1 MRRLSQII
9 QMALNAVLDV
19 LIRRRRRCYCAR
31 KRRNLTR
38 KAETGVM
45 WPQAKGGWQPP
56 GAGRGKD
63 VILPWNLQRE
73 HGLAKSLD
81 FSSVMQ
87 ILDFWPPELREYI
100 YIYTPLRE
108 VYILREYIYI

>member
-1 MRRLSQII
+1 MQCWVSL
-9 QMALNAVLDV
+9 LEGG
-19 LIRRRRRCYCAR
+19 RRRCYCAQ

-63 VILPWNLQRE
+63 RILPQKFQRE
-73 HGLAKSLD
+73 RGLAKNLD
-81 FSSVMQ
+81 FSSVIQ
-87 ILDFWPPELREYI
+87 ILDFWPPELRD
-100 YIYTPLRE
+100 YTHTHTHTHTHTSQKVFSLLSTST
-108 VYILREYIYI
+108 VI